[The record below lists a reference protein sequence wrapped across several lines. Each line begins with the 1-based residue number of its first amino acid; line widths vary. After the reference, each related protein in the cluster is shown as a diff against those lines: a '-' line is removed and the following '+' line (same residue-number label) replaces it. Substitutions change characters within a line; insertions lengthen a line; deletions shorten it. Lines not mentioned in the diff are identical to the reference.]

1 MGALLT
7 LLLFRNTLS
16 RERIDLAL
24 AFVGGVMMAVAAL
37 ELLPEA
43 LRMRQLRMT
52 GCGFVAGVVVMSLSL
67 YLLD

>member
-7 LLLFRNTLS
+7 LLLFRNALS

-43 LRMRQLRMT
+43 LRMRQPLMT
-52 GCGFVAGVVVMSLSL
+52 GCGFVTGVVVMGSSL